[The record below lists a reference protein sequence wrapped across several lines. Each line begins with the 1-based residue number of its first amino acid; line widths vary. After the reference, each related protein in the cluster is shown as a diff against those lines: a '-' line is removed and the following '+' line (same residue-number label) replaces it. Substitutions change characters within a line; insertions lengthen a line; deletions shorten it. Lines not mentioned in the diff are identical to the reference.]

1 MHRELGHQTMLATPE
16 IIQTNA
22 QAAAVIR
29 LTIARSEMMKVFGPA
44 VGDLMTTLAAQGV
57 EPVGAV
63 FAHHLKMTPDTFDF
77 ELGVKVAA
85 PVKATG
91 RVSPGELPAAKVAR
105 TVYSGP
111 YEGLPSAWAEFD
123 KWIKANGHERADD
136 LWEVYSVGP
145 QSTPDPANWRTELSR
160 PLAD

>member
-1 MHRELGHQTMLATPE
+1 MT
-16 IIQTNA
+16 
-22 QAAAVIR
+22 
-29 LTIARSEMMKVFGPA
+29 VFGPA

-63 FAHHLKMTPDTFDF
+63 FAHHLKMTPDAFDF

-85 PVKATG
+85 PVKANRTRQTG
-91 RVSPGELPAAKVAR
+91 RA
-105 TVYSGP
+105 SGGKGRAYGVQRS
-111 YEGLPSAWAEFD
+111 YEGLPSAWADFD
-123 KWIKANGHERADD
+123 KWIRANGHEQAED

-145 QSTPDPANWRTELSR
+145 QSTPMPANWRTELSR